1 MDSIGSTNEFAK
13 RLLIKKAT
21 PEITIP
27 TEKQKIKEDYP
38 GELGELAHS
47 LNYMAYKIDKAEQ
60 MKN

>member
-27 TEKQKIKEDYP
+27 TEIVNVIISIIFLFTFVKTVVYFKTPIVCP
-38 GELGELAHS
+38 
-47 LNYMAYKIDKAEQ
+47 
-60 MKN
+60 

>member
-27 TEKQKIKEDYP
+27 TEIVNVIISIIFYLHLLKQSYILK
-38 GELGELAHS
+38 H
-47 LNYMAYKIDKAEQ
+47 Q
-60 MKN
+60 